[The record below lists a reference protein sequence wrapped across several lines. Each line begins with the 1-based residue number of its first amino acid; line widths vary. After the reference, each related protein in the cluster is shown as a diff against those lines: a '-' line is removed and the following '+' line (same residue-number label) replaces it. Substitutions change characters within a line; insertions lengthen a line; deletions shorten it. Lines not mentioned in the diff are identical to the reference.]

1 MNILIFGGTTEGRT
15 LSCEL
20 AKRGESVSVS
30 VATSYGQETQGI
42 HPGVRV
48 LCGRRTEPEMQD
60 LVKDFALCIDAT
72 HPYAVKAS
80 ENIRAACKAAGV
92 EYKRLLRP
100 AAGQAGAE
108 AVPNAEAA
116 AALLAPREGKILLTT
131 GAKELGAFAA
141 LAKERL
147 VVRVLPSIASL
158 TACEQAGIAHKNIIA
173 MQGPFTKE
181 MNIATLRQYGIRW
194 LVSKNGGTPGGFA
207 EKMQAAEECGAGL
220 VVIARPKEL
229 GESAEEILQ
238 EIEQRGRTE

>member
-20 AKRGESVSVS
+20 AKRGESVTVS
-30 VATSYGQETQGI
+30 VATNYGQETQGI
-42 HPGVRV
+42 HPGVQV
-48 LCGRRTEPEMQD
+48 LCGRRTEPEMRE
-60 LVKDFALCIDAT
+60 LVKGFSLCIDAT
-72 HPYAVKAS
+72 HPYAIQAS
-80 ENIRAACKAAGV
+80 ENIRAACTAAGI

-108 AVPNAEAA
+108 VVPSAEAA
-116 AALLAPREGKILLTT
+116 AALLAEREGKILLTT

-141 LAKERL
+141 LPKERL

-173 MQGPFTKE
+173 MQGPFTRE
-181 MNIATLRQYGIRW
+181 MNIATLQQYGIRW

-220 VVIARPKEL
+220 VVIARPREL
-229 GESAEEILQ
+229 GESAKEILQ
-238 EIEQRGRTE
+238 EIEQRGRKE